1 LAIVCEFELYP
12 VLGQWEV
19 IFNTIFLYNYKTI
32 NQQAPINTVKINQR
46 LGQFYMIFFKTK

>member
-1 LAIVCEFELYP
+1 LFASLTLYP

-32 NQQAPINTVKINQR
+32 NQQSSYQHC
-46 LGQFYMIFFKTK
+46 